1 MKLHPLKSIS
11 ELPLPLAIGRI
22 PAGFP
27 SPAEQYTQ
35 DSLDLNELVVRHPS
49 ATFYAWAE
57 GSSMELAGIYDGDL
71 LVIDRSLEP
80 VNGDVVIAAVAGE
93 FTCKRLNLAARVL
106 EAESSTFYPVI
117 PCTDETCIEGVVVHS
132 VRMHRCM
139 RS

>member
-1 MKLHPLKSIS
+1 MKLQPLSS
-11 ELPLPLAIGRI
+11 LVEQRLPLAIGAI

-27 SPAEQYTQ
+27 SPAEQYIQ

-57 GSSMELAGIYDGDL
+57 GSSMELAGIFDGDL

-93 FTCKRLNLAARVL
+93 FTCKRLNLKARLL
-106 EAESSTFYPVI
+106 EADSVHSYPVI

-132 VRMHRCM
+132 VRMHRCI
-139 RS
+139 RA

>member
-80 VNGDVVIAAVAGE
+80 VSAGCGALLCECIGTSIAHRENTSTATKIA
-93 FTCKRLNLAARVL
+93 TCPSADGNMCR
-106 EAESSTFYPVI
+106 TPMTQ
-117 PCTDETCIEGVVVHS
+117 P
-132 VRMHRCM
+132 
-139 RS
+139 